1 MDEFLHFN
9 AGNLATI
16 ATFIMGGIAFVYA
29 IRVDL
34 NLQSQ
39 KMDLLHQQNSQRL
52 QNLENEIKILRD
64 VVVDQAKQK
73 TELFSLTE
81 KLNLFERRFDKVLD
95 HMTHEKNK
103 EN

>member
-16 ATFIMGGIAFVYA
+16 VTFIMGGVAFVYT

-34 NLQSQ
+34 SLQSQ

-52 QNLENEIKILRD
+52 QNLESEIKILRD

-73 TELFSLTE
+73 TELYSLTE

-95 HMTHEKNK
+95 HITNEKS
-103 EN
+103 